1 MDVFLV
7 NVVSFPVIVYTFLLF
22 VMVFYWILAFV
33 GILDIELL
41 DADVDLEF
49 DQDFDLNMD
58 LGTDVETPNLS
69 GITGFMLRW
78 GLTGIPVTVV
88 VSLLILFSWMI
99 CYFIVSIFYSYIPWE
114 SLKTLIGI
122 AVLIFSF
129 LLSVP
134 LTAKLI
140 RPFKGIFV
148 THSAVSK
155 VALIG
160 KVCLV
165 KTGSVTETFGQGEME
180 DGGAGMILDVRAD
193 KALGIKKGDTVVLIE
208 YDSEDGSFTVAKAE

>member
-41 DADVDLEF
+41 DADIDMDF

-58 LGTDVETPNLS
+58 LGTDIETPNLS
-69 GITGFMLRW
+69 GVTGFMLRW

-99 CYFIVSIFYSYIPWE
+99 CYFIVSIFYPMIPWDG
-114 SLKTLIGI
+114 LKTLIGLV
-122 AVLIFSF
+122 VLVISF

-134 LTAKLI
+134 ITAKLI

-148 THSAVSK
+148 THSAISK
-155 VALIG
+155 SALIG

-165 KTGSVTETFGQGEME
+165 KTGSVTEKFGQAELE
-180 DGGAGMILDVRAD
+180 DGGAGMLLDVRAE
-193 KALGIKKGDTVVLIE
+193 KTLGIKKGDSVVLVE
-208 YDSEDGSFTVAKAE
+208 YDTEDGSFTVAKAE